1 MITGTMLVMFI
12 IGFIIFC
19 FYLFG
24 LLYAIYWGHN
34 SQREDMLKDPELR
47 NYYSRHSMPDNLDYD
62 GGGNWGRF
70 PKTPKAK
77 KRKKGSQSRVKN
89 YFWKENK

>member
-1 MITGTMLVMFI
+1 MITGNMLVMFI

-34 SQREDMLKDPELR
+34 SQKQDMLNVNVEVGL
-47 NYYSRHSMPDNLDYD
+47 
-62 GGGNWGRF
+62 
-70 PKTPKAK
+70 TIK
-77 KRKKGSQSRVKN
+77 KIANIKN
-89 YFWKENK
+89 KL